1 MTSSLIKSAAYAA
14 FIAVSFNA
22 GAEQATQGQAA
33 TSQTQKTTPD
43 MKRGDT
49 ASRQQQQQGA
59 GTGEPTGPAVL
70 VLLPVHLAGADALG
84 NGCWVRFYDAENFR
98 GANLTLV
105 GPVDMNEM
113 NVPGTFGA
121 WRNWDS
127 AVVGPKA
134 QVTVYDQEDFKER
147 NAVLKAG
154 SHIADLSAN
163 KLGWFEDVKSARV
176 ACGSGPASS
185 PRR

>member
-1 MTSSLIKSAAYAA
+1 ML
-14 FIAVSFNA
+14 
-22 GAEQATQGQAA
+22 
-33 TSQTQKTTPD
+33 
-43 MKRGDT
+43 
-49 ASRQQQQQGA
+49 
-59 GTGEPTGPAVL
+59 VL
-70 VLLPVHLAGADALG
+70 VPVQLAGADILG
-84 NGCWVRFYDAENFR
+84 NGCWVRFYDGKNFG

-134 QVTVYDQEDFKER
+134 RVTVYDQENFKER
-147 NAVLKAG
+147 NAVLNAG
-154 SHIADLSAN
+154 SRIADLSAN

-176 ACGSGPASS
+176 ACGN
-185 PRR
+185 